1 MDLQLIAIYILV
13 MWIISA
19 FVTLYDKLAAKRD
32 WQRTRERTLL
42 WLGALGGAGMM
53 LFTMKLIHHK
63 TRKKKFM
70 ISLPLFMVLHILL
83 IALYCYLRYG
93 AQFF

>member
-1 MDLQLIAIYILV
+1 MDLQLIAIYILI

-32 WQRTRERTLL
+32 WQRTPEKRLL
-42 WLGALGGAGMM
+42 WLGALGGAAMM
-53 LFTMKLIHHK
+53 LFMMKLIHHK

-83 IALYCYLRYG
+83 IALYCYLRFG
-93 AQFF
+93 L